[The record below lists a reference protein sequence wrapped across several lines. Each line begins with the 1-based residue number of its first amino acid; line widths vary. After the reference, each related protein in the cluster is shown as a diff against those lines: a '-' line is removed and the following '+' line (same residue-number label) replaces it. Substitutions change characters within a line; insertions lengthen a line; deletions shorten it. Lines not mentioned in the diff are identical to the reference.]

1 MKRSKKL
8 MLRIIPV
15 LMVVGIMLTTS
26 VFATTGGFG
35 DFNSN
40 MSVKADTNSTL
51 VGTVNKVWG
60 VVLTI
65 LQVAA
70 IATIVFCGVKYMF
83 ASAENKAELKK
94 TLPGLAVGA
103 ILVFGASMVVQF
115 LTGAFSDIANTVT

>member
-1 MKRSKKL
+1 MKRSKKI

-26 VFATTGGFG
+26 IFAGGFG
-35 DFNSN
+35 DFNEN
-40 MSVKADTNSTL
+40 MAVEPDKNSTL

-94 TLPGLAVGA
+94 TLPTLAVGA
-103 ILVFGASMVVQF
+103 ILVFGASTVVQF
-115 LTGAFSDIANTVT
+115 LTGAFEDITKVGQ